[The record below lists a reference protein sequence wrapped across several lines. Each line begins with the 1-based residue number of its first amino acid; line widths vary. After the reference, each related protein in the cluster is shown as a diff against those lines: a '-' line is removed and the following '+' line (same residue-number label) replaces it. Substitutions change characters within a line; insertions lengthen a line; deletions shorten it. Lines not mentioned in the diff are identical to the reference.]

1 MDMTRAKYADAVHN
15 SECHS
20 TALLAYACGSS
31 NIPRFEF
38 ALYVE

>member
-15 SECHS
+15 SVCHS
-20 TALLAYACGSS
+20 TALLAYACGS